1 MKRKGKERNSWQNSS
16 PSQQTKNNPPLHIH
30 LSLRPKSRKPRRR
43 NPITTILHQIRTTR
57 HSRPQKHRPIRRRN
71 THRKRRIPLSL
82 RKHDA
87 KRIILARNKRGIIS
101 RAPKTIRHGR
111 VDIGA
116 QPARVGFGADPDSD
130 PVVRVGDDEAVGS
143 GEDGVNV
150 SLVVESEERAAGARA
165 LGVNG

>member
-1 MKRKGKERNSWQNSS
+1 M
-16 PSQQTKNNPPLHIH
+16 
-30 LSLRPKSRKPRRR
+30 
-43 NPITTILHQIRTTR
+43 
-57 HSRPQKHRPIRRRN
+57 
-71 THRKRRIPLSL
+71 SL

-101 RAPKTIRHGR
+101 RTPKTIRHGR

-150 SLVVESEERAAGARA
+150 SLVVESEEGAAGARA